1 MKRNILDITSKAEAF
16 NKLIIP
22 PPHLA
27 ESGNEEEEKMIRRV
41 VCAVICVLALSGFM
55 CSKDKIKKGTDV
67 KSLRIEARLNGP
79 AYQGSFYKGY
89 LPPTDCAIWIED
101 AAHQYVKTV
110 KITAEVVTVGQYSH
124 LNHLPAW
131 TASSGVTFER
141 LQQETGGL
149 EGVSPAYDALTQASP
164 LATADSVKTVSGT
177 WDLTDKTGEKV
188 QPGVYYVLAEA
199 ANITKGDDAVVTI
212 QAEHT
217 SSRID
222 LTAGISETPSLTA
235 HIIGMQIQFN
245 LTDEV
250 LSKRTTIMGPE

>member
-1 MKRNILDITSKAEAF
+1 MV
-16 NKLIIP
+16 
-22 PPHLA
+22 
-27 ESGNEEEEKMIRRV
+27 RRFIS
-41 VCAVICVLALSGFM
+41 AVICVLALAVVM
-55 CSKDKIKKGTDV
+55 CSKDKVNKGTDV
-67 KSLRIEARLNGP
+67 KSVRIEIRVNGP
-79 AYQGSFYKGY
+79 VYQGSFYKGY

-101 AAHQYVKTV
+101 AAHRHVKTV

-131 TASSGVTFER
+131 MASSGVTFEQ
-141 LQQETGGL
+141 LQQETGGQ
-149 EGVSPAYDALTQASP
+149 EGVSPVYDAMTQASP
-164 LATADSVKTVSGT
+164 LATADSIKTVSGT
-177 WDLTDKTGEKV
+177 WDLKDRTGKKV

-212 QAEHT
+212 QAEQA

-222 LTAGISETPSLTA
+222 LTAAISETPSLAA

-250 LSKRTTIMGPE
+250 LSKQGTIMGPD